1 MAQEV
6 LGLKQVDIV
15 NDSKNKQAKTNK
27 KNLTKAEITPELSE
41 NALTVIEKRYLLK
54 DRNNKP
60 IETPQEMFHRVS
72 RYITKADLL
81 YNATKEEVEKNEQ
94 DFYQIMAKLEFLP
107 GSPTFSGSGT
117 RLGQLSSCFVLPVE
131 DNMQSILKTQMD
143 MGLVQKSGGGTGF
156 SFSRIRPKNDLV
168 GSTGGIASGPVGFMQ
183 MYNDT
188 TDMIKQGGIRRG
200 ANMGILRIDHPDIIE
215 FIEYKNKEGTLTTF
229 NISVGITDKFMK
241 AVKEDKDYDL
251 INPNTNKK
259 VQTLKAREIFDKI
272 VDGAWNNG
280 EPGIVFLDA
289 INKTNPTPQLGE
301 IEATNPC
308 GEQPLLPYESCNLG
322 SINLGKMVKD
332 TGKAVEIDWEKLD
345 RVTSL
350 ATHFLDNVI
359 DMNQFPIAE
368 IEEMTKS
375 TRKIGLGIMGFAD
388 LLFQLEVSYDSDE
401 AIDIAEKLMKRISDA
416 SHQTSQKLAQKKGNF
431 PAFEGSMWD
440 KKDNKFMRNATTTT
454 IAPTGTLSIFAS
466 ATSGIEPIFALVY
479 TKTVMDGTALVE
491 VNRYFKRALTNA
503 GIYSDDLIKKVSKSG
518 SIQDFDE
525 IPDKIKKIFVTCR
538 DISPE
543 WHVKMQAAFQKHTD
557 NAISKTIN
565 FPNSATISDVKQAY
579 LLSFDL
585 GCKGITVY
593 RDGSRNVQILTTGMD
608 SKKKE
613 DQIPEQTIVATGAKI
628 TPRERPDVI
637 RGYTYRLKTAYGKL
651 FITINDDEN
660 GQPFEVFSHLG
671 KAGGFFAAKAEAIC
685 RLISLSLR
693 SGVDPEEII
702 DQLKGIR
709 GPTPTWSD
717 DGKMILSLPDGI
729 AQVLEKHL
737 SKAQESLNLEFKT
750 AEQTK
755 ITANDEV
762 IANSNLQFSNGFS
775 KPVKVKSLA
784 DLGEAPACPECS
796 SMLELSEG
804 CMKCLACGYSK
815 CA

>member
-27 KNLTKAEITPELSE
+27 KNLTKTEITPELSE

-72 RYITKADLL
+72 RHITKADLL

-117 RLGQLSSCFVLPVE
+117 QLGQLSSCFVLPVE

>member
-27 KNLTKAEITPELSE
+27 KNLTKTEITPELSE